1 MSGKQLIWGGMFVGS
16 FIGSLVPYLW
26 NGDFIATSIC
36 GAIGG
41 LLGIWAGFK
50 LAKATGAL

>member
-16 FIGSLVPYLW
+16 SVGSLLPMLW
-26 NGDFIATSIC
+26 NGDFMAYTVW
-36 GAIGG
+36 GAVGG
-41 LLGIWAGFK
+41 LLGIYLGFK

>member
-1 MSGKQLIWGGMFVGS
+1 MSSKKLIWGGLFVGS
-16 FIGSLVPYLW
+16 TLGSMVPYLW
-26 NGDFIATSIC
+26 DSSFFAYSIW
-36 GAIGG
+36 GAFGG

>member
-1 MSGKQLIWGGMFVGS
+1 MSGKSLIWGGMFVGS
-16 FIGSLVPYLW
+16 SIGSFLPYLW
-26 NGDFIATSIC
+26 GGDFFAYSLW

-50 LAKATGAL
+50 LAKAGGAL

>member
-1 MSGKQLIWGGMFVGS
+1 MGSKTLIWGGMMVGS
-16 FIGSLVPYLW
+16 TVGSMLPYFW
-26 NGDFIATSIC
+26 NGGIFAYTLW

-41 LLGIWAGFK
+41 FAGIWAGFR

>member
-1 MSGKQLIWGGMFVGS
+1 MSAKKLIWGGMFVGS
-16 FIGSLVPYLW
+16 IVGGTVPYLW
-26 NGDFIATSIC
+26 NGGFFAYSFW

>member
-1 MSGKQLIWGGMFVGS
+1 MSGKTLIWGGMF
-16 FIGSLVPYLW
+16 IGSSIGEFLPYLW
-26 NGDFIATSIC
+26 NGDFFSYSLW

-41 LLGIWAGFK
+41 LVGIWAGFK